1 MTQLFSNPVSFLQID
16 LEHGARNNFV
26 TLGYRA
32 LSSSS
37 SQDANSC
44 SNNFGFFL
52 KVNPMNQTD
61 LIFHKPAN
69 INSDEYM
76 DPYNN
81 EAVMTLNDLM
91 A

>member
-26 TLGYRA
+26 SFGYRA
-32 LSSSS
+32 LSSS
-37 SQDANSC
+37 QDDTC
-44 SNNFGFFL
+44 SNFGFFL

-61 LIFHKPAN
+61 LIFHKPAT
-69 INSDEYM
+69 IPSDDNM
-76 DPYNN
+76 DPQDYNN